1 MAEVVAG
8 VTLILT
14 KISISKG
21 PLSNT
26 SRHNSNK
33 INSSILQ

>member
-1 MAEVVAG
+1 MLAG

-14 KISISKG
+14 KISSSKG

-26 SRHNSNK
+26 NRHNSNK
-33 INSSILQ
+33 NNSSILQ